1 MSNCGQR
8 GARCRK
14 QSKVGNDKRAQEA
27 AWKAKD
33 ADTPQAKEAHVKE
46 AQDAVE
52 VANKSMIAVGK
63 AAIIR
68 RKMQRCIR
76 RLEEWW
82 CGLM

>member
-1 MSNCGQR
+1 
-8 GARCRK
+8 
-14 QSKVGNDKRAQEA
+14 
-27 AWKAKD
+27 
-33 ADTPQAKEAHVKE
+33 
-46 AQDAVE
+46 VE